1 MDQSYF
7 ETAEVMGGLYGDG
20 IIARKSAFS
29 VEFVR
34 RLRDDINLLKD
45 EAKEAGNLIH
55 RGPNRYYTEIHP
67 ERLSGFAEI
76 ISHPWF
82 QGVCNA
88 VLGPAFKIIEV
99 GFDIAAPGAEKQPW
113 HRDFASPVETTN
125 EKRLTSLAFNMSTV
139 NVEPG
144 MGPLEI
150 APGTQW
156 DYLRDEDADRKLMFP
171 KDHKWD
177 RYESLA
183 VKKFPQMGDISAR
196 TALMIHRG
204 TANVSSTPRP
214 VLVIGVD
221 GPSARNSEWH
231 DLQVTRQFYDSLPAP
246 IAASLGGRI
255 VDKLVPIVQEHKIEG
270 LSQKPGKVPG
280 DALASI

>member
-1 MDQSYF
+1 VNQSDF
-7 ETAEVMGGLYGDG
+7 AISEVMGGLYGDG
-20 IIARKSAFS
+20 IIARKGAFS
-29 VEFVR
+29 VDFVR
-34 RLRDDINLLKD
+34 RLHADIDQLRH
-45 EAKEAGNLIH
+45 EAIEAGTFIR
-55 RGPNRYYTEIHP
+55 RGRNRHYTEIHP
-67 ERLSGFAEI
+67 ERLSGFSEI

-88 VLGPAFKIIEV
+88 VLGPDFKIIEV
-99 GFDIAAPGAEKQPW
+99 GFDIAAPGAEIQPW
-113 HRDFASPVETTN
+113 HRDFASPLETTY

-156 DYLRDEDADRKLMFP
+156 DYFNEEDADPKLMFP
-171 KDHKWD
+171 KDYLWG

-196 TALMIHRG
+196 TALMVHRG
-204 TANVSSTPRP
+204 TANTSTTPRP

-221 GPSARNSEWH
+221 GPTSRNSEWH
-231 DLQVTRQFYDSLPAP
+231 DLQVTRQFYDSLPSS

-255 VDKLVPIVQEHKIEG
+255 VPTLMPIVQEHKIEG
-270 LSQKPGKVPG
+270 LS
-280 DALASI
+280 